1 MRSSVLLLAC
11 TLAAASA
18 AAAHAEDFVVD
29 PVHTRVAFLVGHA
42 GFSKA
47 IGTFAGATGTL
58 SFDPDHRED
67 AKLEISLP
75 VASLN
80 LGDAEWREKVLD
92 RTYFDGPKF
101 PQARFVS
108 TAVKP
113 LEGDKLHVTGNLTI
127 HGVTQAVE
135 FDATFNQLKRHP
147 LTFRRTAGFS
157 ARLTVSRKAFG
168 MSAWPSVIDDSVE
181 ILVELEA
188 TKAKLPTPGE
198 VPTAPAPTDADAPA
212 DEATIPPE
220 DAEPPAESET
230 PPAADD
236 AYPDATHQ
244 E

>member
-1 MRSSVLLLAC
+1 MHARVLLLAAG
-11 TLAAASA
+11 LGMAPWM
-18 AAAHAEDFVVD
+18 AHAEDFVID

-58 SFDPDHRED
+58 SFDPDHRD
-67 AKLEISLP
+67 AAKLEISLP
-75 VASLN
+75 VASLD
-80 LGDAEWREKVLD
+80 LGDADWRAKVLD
-92 RTYFDGPKF
+92 HQFFDGPKF

-113 LEGDKLHVTGNLTI
+113 LEGNTLHVAGNLTI
-127 HGVTQAVE
+127 HGVTQAIE

-157 ARLTVSRKAFG
+157 ARVPVSRKAFG
-168 MSAWPSVIDDSVE
+168 MGAWPGVVDDHVE

-188 TKAKLPTPGE
+188 TKAKLPTPVAAPGATD
-198 VPTAPAPTDADAPA
+198 TAQP
-212 DEATIPPE
+212 DE
-220 DAEPPAESET
+220 PAESAT
-230 PPAADD
+230 PPADAQAPAIEPTDD
-236 AYPDATHQ
+236 DTPPDATHQ